1 MATAVAAAETARA
14 AANGG
19 NCCFSPVPGGGFTRL
34 RWLPPGPAARD
45 GRAAILEERRPRLP
59 ATCAPIGWRAGRERL
74 VTVSMAPA
82 RAGSAAGAGPRAT
95 RDLLC
100 GLDPGPRW
108 WRVCGLVAQR
118 RLGAG
123 GETGI
128 SRLPDPVEPVEC
140 SGHSAAVPS
149 AARRPET
156 AARAAPHSET
166 SAETCLCCSQRSV
179 SPVLGARQVVDAIR
193 ADRLHPDPGRVKGYC
208 FADWPEPAQA

>member
-59 ATCAPIGWRAGRERL
+59 STYAPIGWRAGRERL

-82 RAGSAAGAGPRAT
+82 RAGTEAGAEPRAT
-95 RDLLC
+95 RDLRRR
-100 GLDPGPRW
+100 LDPGPRW
-108 WRVCGLVAQR
+108 WSVCGLVAQR
-118 RLGAG
+118 RLRTSA
-123 GETGI
+123 ET
-128 SRLPDPVEPVEC
+128 SVARLPDPVETVQC

-149 AARRPET
+149 AAR
-156 AARAAPHSET
+156 
-166 SAETCLCCSQRSV
+166 
-179 SPVLGARQVVDAIR
+179 
-193 ADRLHPDPGRVKGYC
+193 
-208 FADWPEPAQA
+208 

>member
-82 RAGSAAGAGPRAT
+82 RAGTEAGAGPRAIP
-95 RDLLC
+95 DLGC
-100 GLDPGPRW
+100 WLDPGPRRW
-108 WRVCGLVAQR
+108 PVNGLVAQC
-118 RLGAG
+118 RLRAG
-123 GETGI
+123 GETSI
-128 SRLPDPVEPVEC
+128 AQLPDPVETVQC
-140 SGHSAAVPS
+140 SGHSAVVPS
-149 AARRPET
+149 VAR
-156 AARAAPHSET
+156 
-166 SAETCLCCSQRSV
+166 
-179 SPVLGARQVVDAIR
+179 
-193 ADRLHPDPGRVKGYC
+193 
-208 FADWPEPAQA
+208 